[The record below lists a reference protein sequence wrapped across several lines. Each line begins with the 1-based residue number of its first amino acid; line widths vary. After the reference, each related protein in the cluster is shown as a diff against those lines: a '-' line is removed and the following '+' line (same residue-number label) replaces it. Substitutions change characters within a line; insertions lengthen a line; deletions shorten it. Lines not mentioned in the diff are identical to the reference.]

1 MIWVIYSWNW
11 IINNSLGGNFH
22 PSIGMLHWL
31 QSYFWVC
38 AEHFFQDSTLPRSQS
53 HMMLRPVRFAWWL
66 GECDMQVR
74 SFYSGGQNIPFVCR
88 RCLIRFCKLACLLYL
103 IILLPLFWMKQRGYL
118 ITRTQFRYDLHSNYT
133 SDPNTSYGAFLD
145 GLVISLALKNLVK
158 IKWDKVWQTFLK
170 F

>member
-1 MIWVIYSWNW
+1 
-11 IINNSLGGNFH
+11 
-22 PSIGMLHWL
+22 
-31 QSYFWVC
+31 
-38 AEHFFQDSTLPRSQS
+38 
-53 HMMLRPVRFAWWL
+53 
-66 GECDMQVR
+66 MQVR

-145 GLVISLALKNLVK
+145 GLVISLVLKNLVK
-158 IKWDKVWQTFLK
+158 MKWDKVLQTFIILRVLFLK
-170 F
+170 QNVSKDLMVFCMNDVIIEYLVYSWKEHHQHNALMHIISLSFFLHSKFFG

>member
-1 MIWVIYSWNW
+1 
-11 IINNSLGGNFH
+11 
-22 PSIGMLHWL
+22 
-31 QSYFWVC
+31 
-38 AEHFFQDSTLPRSQS
+38 
-53 HMMLRPVRFAWWL
+53 
-66 GECDMQVR
+66 MQVR

-145 GLVISLALKNLVK
+145 GLVISLAFKNLVK
-158 IKWDKVWQTFLK
+158 MKWDKVFLK
-170 F
+170 QNVSKDLMVFGMNDVIIEYLVYSWKEHHQHNALMHIISLSFFFSIQKFFG